1 MDIKKEQIEKMNL
14 EVKEKLNLTDK
25 EYETSKEVLTRLNEM
40 DLEQNPELY
49 ETNQE
54 KVKIKQKIKRKLKN

>member
-40 DLEQNPELY
+40 DL
-49 ETNQE
+49 
-54 KVKIKQKIKRKLKN
+54 